1 MGTYAVI
8 ILSMSSALLGAT
20 IFKKAFQRLE
30 RGVAISA
37 AIVIAISLLQLGI
50 SVLT

>member
-8 ILSMSSALLGAT
+8 MLSISGVLLGAFT
-20 IFKKAFQRLE
+20 FRKALQKLE
-30 RGVAISA
+30 HGVAISA

-50 SVLT
+50 VVLT